1 MVYFDWGCK
10 GRGLHRSFQIF
21 LIFLRNILCV
31 VIPTVPNMISTLW
44 YSIIYNK
51 TTSHNFFWGRMPLLI
66 RISPFWAGHALQA
79 SKASLL
85 SNTSLAALD
94 CSVHG
99 PGWLYRVR
107 SGVTLFSM
115 AELFLLCRT
124 IVLWRGGSLRERT
137 PAVRGTKKSPVKVID
152 RASKNLAAT
161 YSPALWC
168 STIGHEGLNFSVR
181 YGKRWTPSAKPP

>member
-66 RISPFWAGHALQA
+66 RISPFWAVMRCRLPRHLY
-79 SKASLL
+79 SPILSL
-85 SNTSLAALD
+85 TALD
-94 CSVHG
+94 CSVLG
-99 PGWLYRVR
+99 PGSLYRVR

-152 RASKNLAAT
+152 RACK
-161 YSPALWC
+161 
-168 STIGHEGLNFSVR
+168 E
-181 YGKRWTPSAKPP
+181 YGSYLLSRIVVQYHRPWGA